1 MDLRSDIYYT
11 ILAKFIQIIVLINNI
26 LKRLW
31 KKKYLILLNIVKL
44 LTLI

>member
-11 ILAKFIQIIVLINNI
+11 ILAKFIQIVVLINNI

-31 KKKYLILLNIVKL
+31 KKKSLILPNIVKL

>member
-11 ILAKFIQIIVLINNI
+11 ILAIFIQIIVLINNI

-31 KKKYLILLNIVKL
+31 KKKSLNLLNIVKL

>member
-31 KKKYLILLNIVKL
+31 KKKSLNLLNIVKL